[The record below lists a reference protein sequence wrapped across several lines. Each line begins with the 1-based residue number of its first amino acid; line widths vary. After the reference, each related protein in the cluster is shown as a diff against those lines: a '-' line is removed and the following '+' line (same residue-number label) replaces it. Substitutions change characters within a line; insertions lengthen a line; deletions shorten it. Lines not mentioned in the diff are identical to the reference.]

1 MFIRRGRELRSI
13 FSGLEFVVIDEL
25 HAFLGQVRG
34 IHLASLLKRL
44 ESASGI
50 HQRLIGLSATLGDF
64 SPAQEFLS
72 RAHPELV
79 QSSLIIRNPKTFE
92 SA

>member
-1 MFIRRGRELRSI
+1 
-13 FSGLEFVVIDEL
+13 VVIDEL
-25 HAFLGQVRG
+25 HALLDQVRG

-50 HQRLIGLSATLGDF
+50 HQRLIGLSATLGDLGRRRNF
-64 SPAQEFLS
+64 SRPNILNLSKLS
-72 RAHPELV
+72 RITH
-79 QSSLIIRNPKTFE
+79 NPKTFE